1 MANWFSFFGKKTA
14 QSKIEPV
21 LTDDFEGAVAWL
33 SQKHSPQKEL
43 EQIDSNYELVEPFAL
58 GTYETESNVPRSR
71 IDIYTTLQ
79 AMSADPTI
87 AACTRLKVTAAL
99 GGHESRGDVVF
110 MSPSTNI
117 RNNENANIKAL
128 RQRVEQ
134 EAAILAPMLNK
145 HAFTL
150 AKLAVDY
157 GDSYI
162 RVRGKKGVGIVS
174 LECNELVL
182 PFNIQAYEQG
192 GRTVGFHALE
202 KINSERKIAK
212 LTTVQLARVKMQR
225 SQFINQQP
233 LMPSIQRMAL
243 EIDDPDKLPIIP
255 SQLGGSLILE
265 AEKAWK
271 NFNVL
276 LGSMTNQQIADSV
289 ETGFLQLNHEGMTPA
304 DRKKYMGGLTRTLQK
319 RADIIR
325 KALEG
330 GDATWKSNYVVL
342 PTSSEKQALNPIG
355 ELSQRR
361 GQITIEPV
369 MMALRRLTATMGI
382 DVSLVGWADMLAGG
396 LGDGAA
402 FHTSARIM
410 QDSIL
415 IRQAMTEC
423 LDHITNLHFGFK
435 YGITYDQE
443 KPWQFEYYSDISA
456 ATTEA
461 LSNKQARLNT
471 LTLASQAIGSL
482 KDIVKPRSA
491 QMLLETLGGFDS
503 DQAEQIVQD
512 FVVGGEGGGFGG
524 QPLPT
529 NDNPDDENLDNEDD
543 QENEE

>member
-1 MANWFSFFGKKTA
+1 
-14 QSKIEPV
+14 
-21 LTDDFEGAVAWL
+21 
-33 SQKHSPQKEL
+33 
-43 EQIDSNYELVEPFAL
+43 
-58 GTYETESNVPRSR
+58 
-71 IDIYTTLQ
+71 
-79 AMSADPTI
+79 MSADPTI

-110 MSPSTNI
+110 MTPATKI
-117 RNNENANIKAL
+117 RNNDTPSVKDL
-128 RQRVEQ
+128 RQQVEQ

-145 HAFTL
+145 YAFTL

-162 RVRGKKGVGIVS
+162 RVRCKKGVGIVA
-174 LECNELVL
+174 LECNELIL

-192 GRTVGFHALE
+192 GRTVGYHALE

-212 LTTVQLARVKMQR
+212 LTTIQLARVKMPR
-225 SQFINQQP
+225 SQFVNQQP
-233 LMPSIQRMAL
+233 LMPAIQRAAL
-243 EIDDPDKLPIIP
+243 EIDDIEKLPIIP
-255 SQLGGSLILE
+255 SQVGGSLILE

-304 DRKKYMGGLTRTLQK
+304 DRKKYMGGLTRTLQR
-319 RADIIR
+319 RADMIR

-330 GDATWKSNYVVL
+330 GDATWKANYVVL

-361 GQITIEPV
+361 SQITIEPV
-369 MMALRRLTATMGI
+369 MIALRRLTGTMGL

-423 LDHITNLHFGFK
+423 FDHLANLHFGFK
-435 YGITYDQE
+435 HGVSFEQE
-443 KPWQFEYYSDISA
+443 KPWVFEYYSDISA

-461 LSNKQARLNT
+461 LSNKQTRLNT
-471 LTLASQAIGSL
+471 LTLAGNAIATL
-482 KDIVKPRSA
+482 KEVVKPRSA
-491 QMLLETLGGFDS
+491 QMLLETMGGFDA
-503 DQAEQIVQD
+503 DQAEKIVQD
-512 FVVGGEGGGFGG
+512 FVMGGEGGFQGNTGNTINNT
-524 QPLPT
+524 Q
-529 NDNPDDENLDNEDD
+529 NDTDNMEDLNDEE
-543 QENEE
+543 